1 MGKGIVNQ
9 ITKYTNGMQV
19 ACIYNRHIKGAAT
32 AYAYAG
38 ITNYHQVG
46 SVSDLEK
53 RVNQGVPSIT
63 DDYQLLC
70 AAGGIDIIVEVT
82 GTVNF
87 GANAVCQALN
97 HEKHVLLYNLELDA
111 TLGPILKKRALQNG
125 VMISGGDG
133 DQPGAIMNLYRFLK
147 NIGMIPLVCGNIK
160 GLEDHYRTPT
170 TQKSFAKRWGLRVKP
185 VTSYADGSK
194 ISFEQAAVANAT
206 GMGVATRGMLGY
218 HSDQHIDLLK
228 NLYDH
233 QKIKAM
239 GGIVDYV
246 VGAKPGPGVYVFAE
260 APEDERTRHYLDFYK
275 MGKGPVYSFYTP
287 YHLCYFEVPNSITR
301 MIDFEDDVI
310 SPQSG
315 PVVEVVAVAK
325 KDIEAGE
332 ILDGIG
338 GYTSYG
344 QCENAEIARRE
355 NLLPIGISQGAV
367 VKRSLNKDEAI
378 AVDDVDWVE
387 NRMDISLFDEQTK
400 HFFGYSPL

>member
-1 MGKGIVNQ
+1 
-9 ITKYTNGMQV
+9 
-19 ACIYNRHIKGAAT
+19 
-32 AYAYAG
+32 
-38 ITNYHQVG
+38 
-46 SVSDLEK
+46 
-53 RVNQGVPSIT
+53 
-63 DDYQLLC
+63 
-70 AAGGIDIIVEVT
+70 
-82 GTVNF
+82 
-87 GANAVCQALN
+87 
-97 HEKHVLLYNLELDA
+97 
-111 TLGPILKKRALQNG
+111 
-125 VMISGGDG
+125 
-133 DQPGAIMNLYRFLK
+133 
-147 NIGMIPLVCGNIK
+147 
-160 GLEDHYRTPT
+160 
-170 TQKSFAKRWGLRVKP
+170 
-185 VTSYADGSK
+185 
-194 ISFEQAAVANAT
+194 VANAT